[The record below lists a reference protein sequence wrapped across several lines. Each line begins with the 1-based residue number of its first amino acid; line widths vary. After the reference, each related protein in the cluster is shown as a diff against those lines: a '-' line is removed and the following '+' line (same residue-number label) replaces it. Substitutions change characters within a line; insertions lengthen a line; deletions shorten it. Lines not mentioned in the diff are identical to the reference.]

1 MTASLAMHNS
11 PRISAATRA
20 RVRSLADQL
29 GYRPDPEISRLMGRL
44 RVSRKSRG
52 AEVIGML
59 DLRVEEER
67 SLHPYDVALRDGI
80 KARADELGFGTSL
93 FRLVDYDRSL
103 KKLLRVVRNRGIKGV
118 ILLPS
123 NQPPATLDP
132 AVNWD
137 GIAVMAATTSVLAP
151 RFHQVVPNTLY
162 NVMLMI
168 EGVQK
173 KGFTRLGAI
182 IGETLEQ
189 RTAHQYSLALTWHGH
204 RERILILPRAASAP
218 QGETLI
224 KTWLREHRPDI
235 VFAQDGDQLLGLLR
249 TLGLAEKIAVASLS
263 NRTDATMPYQDQM
276 PRLIGESA
284 VSHLSGMMH
293 NNETGVPAHP
303 QITTIDGAFRDVAA
317 NAG

>member
-1 MTASLAMHNS
+1 MPRERVGLRDVARAAGVCLMTASLAMHNS

-204 RERILILPRAASAP
+204 RERILIRRAPPPPRRA
-218 QGETLI
+218 
-224 KTWLREHRPDI
+224 RR
-235 VFAQDGDQLLGLLR
+235 
-249 TLGLAEKIAVASLS
+249 
-263 NRTDATMPYQDQM
+263 
-276 PRLIGESA
+276 
-284 VSHLSGMMH
+284 
-293 NNETGVPAHP
+293 
-303 QITTIDGAFRDVAA
+303 
-317 NAG
+317 